1 MTCKS
6 YMTVDSVLT
15 RLTKKFEEKAKE
27 GEEHVHQ
34 QILFRC
40 VFDSFV
46 GGVQKEH
53 SRLTFT

>member
-1 MTCKS
+1 
-6 YMTVDSVLT
+6 MTVDSVLT